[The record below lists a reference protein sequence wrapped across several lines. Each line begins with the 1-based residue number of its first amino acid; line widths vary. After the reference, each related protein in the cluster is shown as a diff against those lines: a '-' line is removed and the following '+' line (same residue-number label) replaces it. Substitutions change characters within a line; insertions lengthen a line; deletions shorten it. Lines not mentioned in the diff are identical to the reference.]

1 MGDKFESAWK
11 KFTPAGMIVEALKP
25 PEMPEPPALPA
36 PVEDVDAQSQRDFTK
51 RKLKSRK
58 GRQSTIL
65 ASKNQSKK
73 TVLG

>member
-1 MGDKFESAWK
+1 MGDPVSIAVMLAGTYFAVKETKDAP
-11 KFTPAGMIVEALKP
+11 TPET
-25 PEMPEPPALPA
+25 PELPA
-36 PVEDVDAQSQRDFTK
+36 PVGDVDAQSQRDFTK
-51 RKLKSRK
+51 RKLKGRK